1 MLLTVT
7 PNPTIDRILDL
18 AHLTTG
24 TVHRATGVLLGV
36 GGKGSNVARAAHA
49 LGGKVVATAPLAG
62 HSGRL
67 LAELAAA
74 EDLPTAW
81 HWLPAGETRTC
92 ITLIHASGD
101 ATVINEPGETL
112 TEADWNGFAGHVKK
126 LGDLAQA
133 VAFCGSLPPGVTPA
147 SLGALARSL
156 VGPERT
162 IYLDTSAT
170 VLADLLAE
178 PAGLCLKVNQ
188 AELAGGLGLSP
199 DELSPGRIVEA
210 GYDLL
215 GRRAALLV
223 VTLGA
228 AGAVAISAEG
238 CWQANPPPVQVV
250 SSAGGGDALLA
261 GLAVARMQGQSL
273 AGALALGIACGTAN
287 ALASQAGRIDRATV
301 ETVLKGVNVEGIT
314 AA

>member
-18 AHLTTG
+18 AHLAAG

-36 GGKGSNVARAAHA
+36 GGKGLNVARAACA
-49 LGGKVVATAPLAG
+49 LGGEVVATAPLAG

-67 LAELAAA
+67 VADLSAA
-74 EDLPTAW
+74 EGLPAAW

-112 TEADWNGFAGHVKK
+112 AEVDWSGFAGHVKK
-126 LGDLAQA
+126 LAGLAQA
-133 VAFCGSLPPGVTPA
+133 VAFCGSLPPGVTSA

-156 VGPERT
+156 VSRERT
-162 IYLDTSAT
+162 VYLDTHAA
-170 VLADLLAE
+170 VLAGILAE
-178 PAGLCLKVNQ
+178 PGGLCLKVNQ
-188 AELAGGLGLSP
+188 AELAGGLGVAPGDLS
-199 DELSPGRIVEA
+199 LGRIIEV
-210 GYDLL
+210 GRDLL
-215 GRRAALLV
+215 GRGVALLV

-228 AGAVAISAEG
+228 AGAVAISPEG
-238 CWQANPPPVQVV
+238 CWQASPPPVQVV

-261 GLAVARMQGQSL
+261 GLAVGRMQGQSL
-273 AGALALGIACGTAN
+273 ADALALGVACGTAN
-287 ALASQAGRIDRATV
+287 ALASQAGRIERGTV
-301 ETVLKGVNVEGIT
+301 EALLKKVNVKCET
-314 AA
+314 

>member
-18 AHLTTG
+18 AYLEAG
-24 TVHRATGVLLGV
+24 TVHRAAGVLLGV
-36 GGKGSNVARAAHA
+36 GGKGLNVARAAHA
-49 LGGKVVATAPLAG
+49 LGGTVVATAPLAG
-62 HSGRL
+62 YSGQL
-67 LAELAAA
+67 VADLAAA
-74 EDLPTAW
+74 EGLPTAW

-112 TEADWNGFAGHVKK
+112 AEADWADFGEHVKS
-126 LGDLAQA
+126 LARLAQT

-156 VGPERT
+156 VSPERT
-162 IYLDTSAT
+162 VYLDTSAA
-170 VLADLLAE
+170 VLPGILAQ

-188 AELAGGLGLSP
+188 AELAGGLGVALGDLSP
-199 DELSPGRIVEA
+199 ERMVEV

-215 GRRAALLV
+215 RRGAVLLV

-228 AGAVAISAEG
+228 AGAVAISREG
-238 CWQANPPPVQVV
+238 CWQASPPPVQVV
-250 SSAGGGDALLA
+250 SSAGGGDGLLA
-261 GLAVARMQGQSL
+261 GLAVGRMQGQSL
-273 AGALALGIACGTAN
+273 AAALALGVACGTAN
-287 ALASQAGRIDRATV
+287 TLASQAGRIERGTV
-301 ETVLKGVNVEGIT
+301 EELLTRVNIKRKV
-314 AA
+314 